1 MPTFDV
7 SIIMPN
13 FNCEPYIAQSIR
25 SALQQCGVSVEV
37 VFVDDASSDGSVAVA
52 QAMADEFPG
61 LVQVHRL
68 ERNSGSAV
76 ARNMA
81 LRHANGRWL
90 AVLDSDDL
98 MYPHRLAKLIEA
110 ADEQGADI
118 IADDLLTF
126 YDDGKRA
133 PHGLLGANMRAAGIM
148 SRWPILCAAI
158 RCMAGMVRSVMS
170 NRWCA
175 PKNGGIAASGMTL
188 PYGWRRIMISC
199 YACSNMGWNSTFCP
213 NRGISIASIPAP
225 IRPS

>member
-81 LRHANGRWL
+81 LRHANG
-90 AVLDSDDL
+90 
-98 MYPHRLAKLIEA
+98 
-110 ADEQGADI
+110 
-118 IADDLLTF
+118 
-126 YDDGKRA
+126 
-133 PHGLLGANMRAAGIM
+133 AG
-148 SRWPILCAAI
+148 WPFWTA
-158 RCMAGMVRSVMS
+158 
-170 NRWCA
+170 
-175 PKNGGIAASGMTL
+175 MT
-188 PYGWRRIMISC
+188 
-199 YACSNMGWNSTFCP
+199 
-213 NRGISIASIPAP
+213 
-225 IRPS
+225 